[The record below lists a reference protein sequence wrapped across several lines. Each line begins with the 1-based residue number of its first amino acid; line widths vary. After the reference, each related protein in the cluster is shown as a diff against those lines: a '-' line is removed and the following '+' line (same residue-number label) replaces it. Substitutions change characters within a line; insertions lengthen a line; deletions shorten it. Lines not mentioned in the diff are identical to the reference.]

1 MRLLCRWR
9 ACLSDIESAGAVTVK
24 MPPAITDGFFPAT
37 FRDLVMMSESVT
49 APILN
54 ILGAMSHL
62 KIRAV
67 NFHIT
72 GHHPAVD

>member
-24 MPPAITDGFFPAT
+24 MPPAITDGFFPGHLPGPCDDERKCNSSDSQNTGLSA
-37 FRDLVMMSESVT
+37 
-49 APILN
+49 
-54 ILGAMSHL
+54 HL